1 MKFRNEYAFLSNFAP
16 CKLKINGLCFTSV
29 EAAFQSFKSLDP
41 NVRAKFQYM
50 TPGQAKAAGR
60 KIKNLR
66 PDWNEIK
73 LELMLE
79 LVRIKFRNHPE
90 YAKRLKNID
99 IPIVEDNDWNDRFWG
114 VCRGQGENWLGKI
127 LMVIRKELNDREA

>member
-1 MKFRNEYAFLSNFAP
+1 MIFRGEFAFLSNFAP
-16 CKLKINGLCFTSV
+16 CRIKVNGLCFTSV
-29 EAAFQSFKSLDP
+29 EAAFQSFKTLDP

-66 PDWNEIK
+66 PDWNDIR
-73 LELMLE
+73 LELMLA

-90 YAKRLKNID
+90 YAERLVQIQD
-99 IPIVEDNDWNDRFWG
+99 PIVEDNGWGDTFWG
-114 VCRGQGENWLGKI
+114 VCKGRGENHLGKI
-127 LMVIRKELNDREA
+127 LMTVRDELDNPPF